1 MQAATTERSTP
12 GSWSTSF
19 VTRLH
24 RYKSLLLRRW
34 WIPVLTIC
42 LGLFVEAFLIYQTP
56 PSFLSTSKMMMAG
69 KLNIAQGAVYSEENA
84 NWMGTQIQL
93 MQSAEVRRGAEAL
106 VRSTHPEMQPVP
118 VEVTALQKPRTSIF
132 DLNAIGSM
140 PDYTQA
146 YLNAVM
152 QKYVDFKK
160 GLREESGKTVVT
172 GITEQLIQTEK
183 ELRTAEDEMLEF
195 QKQNNIGFIT
205 EEGNSAAAFLVKLNR
220 DYASLKTEYDLLNL
234 LDLDQN
240 LDRAQSKNEPAPA
253 GADATEDKGMPFS
266 DVGPEGDYL
275 KAKQAVQL
283 LKAERDTLG
292 KDLRPKHPKIL
303 KLNDEITKQERLIEL
318 FRSDTV
324 EKLETRRK
332 SIGKQMENLQSNIKE
347 WEAKALDL
355 SQRLAQFNRVKG
367 KVDRL
372 KVLYERLTQNLRDV
386 NVSEVVD
393 SSDQVAIMEAA
404 TTPVSVRPGLIKS
417 LLIGLGCGALAG
429 LAILLLLDRID
440 DRMAS
445 FGEFQHHFSESV
457 LGQIPKEK
465 TKGKV
470 SLLQPEDARHVF
482 AESYRNVR
490 SSLFFMPYE
499 GPRPKTFLITS
510 AVPNEG
516 KSTISANLA
525 ITMALSGARTLLV
538 DADLRRGA
546 IREAFGISS
555 KIGFSEVLK
564 QEVNWRE
571 VVVPTAYPNL
581 FVLPRGRTLSQPSEH
596 LLRESTDALLKEIYS
611 SYDYIVID
619 SSPVLAADDTTSLA
633 PKIDA
638 TIFVVRLSYTSARLT
653 RKGLELLYNRQVNVP
668 GVILNFVDTSL
679 PEYYYYQYSEY
690 YATPTALEPHE
701 PEMAAAAAI
710 PPAPEIRPPAPETRP
725 PAPQVDPFAAHPEV
739 ASFTPAPAPEVDPFA
754 PAPAPEVDPFAPAP
768 APRQDEPWPFQPS

>member
-1 MQAATTERSTP
+1 MPPISPDKSSP

-19 VTRLH
+19 VTRLY
-24 RYKSLLLRRW
+24 RYKSLFLRRW

-56 PSFLSTSKMMMAG
+56 PSFLSASKMMLAG
-69 KLNIAQGAVYSEENA
+69 KLNIAQGAVYSEDNQ
-84 NWMGTQIQL
+84 NFYGTQIQL
-93 MQSAEVRRGAEAL
+93 MQSSEVKHGAEEL

-118 VEVTALQKPRTSIF
+118 VEISVLQRPRTSIF
-132 DLNAIGSM
+132 DLSAVGGT

-146 YLNAVM
+146 FLNAVM
-152 QKYVDFKK
+152 QKYLDFKK
-160 GLREESGKTVVT
+160 GMREDQGKFVIT
-172 GITEQLIQTEK
+172 GITEQLVQTEK
-183 ELRTAEDEMLEF
+183 DLRTAEDEMLEF
-195 QKQNNIGFIT
+195 QKENNIGFIQ
-205 EEGNSAAAFLVKLNR
+205 EEGNSAAAYLVKLNR
-220 DYASLKTEYDLLNL
+220 DYSSLKTEYDLLNL

-240 LDRAQSKNEPAPA
+240 LDRAQSKSESSSS
-253 GADATEDKGMPFS
+253 ATESSEDKGMPFA
-266 DVGPEGDYL
+266 DVGPEADYL
-275 KAKQAVQL
+275 KAKQQVQL
-283 LKAERDTLG
+283 LKAERDTLAR
-292 KDLRPKHPKIL
+292 DLRPKHPKIL
-303 KLNDEITKQERLIEL
+303 KLNDEVTKQERLIDL
-318 FRSDTV
+318 FRNDTV
-324 EKLETRRK
+324 EKLDTRRK

-372 KVLYERLTQNLRDV
+372 KTLYDRLTNNLKDIDV
-386 NVSEVVD
+386 SQVID
-393 SSDQVAIMEAA
+393 SGDQVSIMEMASA
-404 TTPVSVRPGLIKS
+404 SISVRPGLIKS

-429 LAILLLLDRID
+429 LGILILLDRID

-445 FGEFQHHFSESV
+445 FGEFQHHFSENV

-465 TKGKV
+465 TKDKV
-470 SLLQPEDARHVF
+470 GLLQPEDTRHVF

-490 SSLFFMPYE
+490 SSLFFMPCD

-516 KSTISANLA
+516 KSTVSANLA
-525 ITMALSGARTLLV
+525 ITMALSGARTLLI
-538 DADLRRGA
+538 DGDLRRGA
-546 IREAFGISS
+546 LREAFGISS
-555 KIGFSEVLK
+555 KIGFCEVLR

-581 FVLPRGRTLSQPSEH
+581 HLLPRGRTLSQPSEH
-596 LLRESTDALLKEIYS
+596 LLRESTDTLLREIYAN
-611 SYDYIVID
+611 YDYILID

-638 TIFVVRLSYTSARLT
+638 TIFVIRLSYTSARLT

-690 YATPTALEPHE
+690 YNTPNPEGEPITAPSHHE
-701 PEMAAAAAI
+701 Q
-710 PPAPEIRPPAPETRP
+710 TRH
-725 PAPQVDPFAAHPEV
+725 V
-739 ASFTPAPAPEVDPFA
+739 
-754 PAPAPEVDPFAPAP
+754 
-768 APRQDEPWPFQPS
+768 QPS